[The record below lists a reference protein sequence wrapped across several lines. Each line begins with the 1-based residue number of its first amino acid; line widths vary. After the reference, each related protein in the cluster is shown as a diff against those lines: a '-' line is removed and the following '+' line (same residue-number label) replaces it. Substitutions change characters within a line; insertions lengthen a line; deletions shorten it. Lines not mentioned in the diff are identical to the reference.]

1 MDDLRLKRASVSPR
15 VKVKAAGG
23 IRTLELLVEGLNAG
37 MDRCGATA
45 TAAIID
51 DLRTRQGR

>member
-1 MDDLRLKRASVSPR
+1 M
-15 VKVKAAGG
+15 KVKAAGG
-23 IRTLELLVEGLNAG
+23 IRTLDLLIEGLNAG

-51 DLRTRQGR
+51 DLKRRQGS

>member
-1 MDDLRLKRASVSPR
+1 MRASVSPR

-23 IRTLELLVEGLNAG
+23 IRTLDLLVEGLNAG

-45 TAAIID
+45 TATIID
-51 DLRTRQGR
+51 DLRARQGR